1 VARFRFTLQA
11 LLEARKRE
19 ERDRQVEVAAIESE
33 RLRLEDAIRSR
44 HAAARAGREDLRA
57 ALAPGGPRS
66 MAGVRL
72 QAGASL
78 KLEAQTQ
85 ALAIEL
91 AGVLKRLEGA
101 RERLLE
107 AARAR
112 KAVEL
117 LREKRFHEWKR
128 EQDRREANEQDDL
141 VTGRAARRMNENEAW
156 A

>member
-1 VARFRFTLQA
+1 VARFTFRLQA
-11 LLEARKRE
+11 LLEARARDERE
-19 ERDRQVEVAAIESE
+19 RQIEVGAVEAQ
-33 RLRLEDAIRSR
+33 RRGLEDAIRSR
-44 HAAARAGREDLRA
+44 HAAARAGREDLRV

-72 QAGASL
+72 QAGASIR
-78 KLEAQTQ
+78 LEAQTQ

-91 AGVLKRLEGA
+91 AGTLKRLEEA

-107 AARAR
+107 ASRAR

-117 LREKRFHEWKR
+117 LREKRFEEWKR
-128 EQDRREANEQDDL
+128 EQDRREASEQDDL
-141 VTGRAARRMNENEAW
+141 VSGRAARLLIEGEAL